1 MQRQIISMTVDSRPA
16 YEEGD
21 LRERLAGTAS
31 AREAAS
37 AALGEARRYWALK
50 ALELRAGEELEAIVV
65 DRVGLGYSVVIPLVG
80 CRAYVPVLREMWAN
94 PGDSLTVRI
103 ELVLAQRDVLKLSV
117 DECLQSPSTDVPS
130 YEPK

>member
-1 MQRQIISMTVDSRPA
+1 MKKGIFGRDWQAQLRQGRPP
-16 YEEGD
+16 
-21 LRERLAGTAS
+21 LPLWVN
-31 AREAAS
+31 
-37 AALGEARRYWALK
+37 ARRYWALK

-65 DRVGLGYSVVIPLVG
+65 DRAGLGYSVVIPLVG

-103 ELVLAQRDVLKLSV
+103 ELVSAQRDVLKLSV
-117 DECLQSPSTDVPS
+117 DERLQSPSTDVPS